1 MERKIK
7 EGYFLD
13 DVTCS
18 VVRRITFVDIQRF
31 LESLPIILANTITVV
46 LLLFITL
53 LKMKQK

>member
-46 LLLFITL
+46 LLLFMLL
-53 LKMKQK
+53 LKIKYK